1 MRKAIALLTLTGFF
15 VCAFYLNSN
24 AVSTNLSNSKIQTA
38 NPQTN
43 KAHDLMDGL
52 NKLTSDKN
60 LKSGL
65 HTILKSSSGTMY
77 CVKLKNGKVDKLIV
91 TSNEGNQIKPKIIK
105 KPGKS
110 NQCTVCV
117 TISKK
122 PLVEECWDWFCDQS
136 K

>member
-1 MRKAIALLTLTGFF
+1 MKKAIALLTLTIFLF
-15 VCAFYLNSN
+15 VFINS
-24 AVSTNLSNSKIQTA
+24 SKSISIESSSDLIIQTA
-38 NPQTN
+38 KPQN
-43 KAHDLMDGL
+43 SAGRDLIDGY

-65 HTILKSSSGTMY
+65 HTIFKSTNGTMY

-91 TSNEGNQIKPKIIK
+91 TSSEGNQIKPKIV
-105 KPGKS
+105 KS
-110 NQCTVCV
+110 SSKNNQCTVCV

-122 PLVEECWDWFCDQS
+122 PFVEECWEWFC